1 VKAQL
6 RVTGLA
12 FGYGRRVVGCD
23 VSFVLAGGEVL
34 CLLGPNGSG
43 KTTLF
48 RTLLGLLP
56 AIAGTVTVN
65 GETMRDWSWRERALV
80 FGYVPQAQLGL
91 FPFTVREMVLMG
103 RTAHV
108 GLFGGPTRRD
118 RDAAAAALALLGI
131 IHLADRPYTQVSGG
145 ERQLTLIA
153 RALAQEPD
161 ILVLDEPTAS
171 LDFGNQVVVLAQVQR
186 LAARGIGVIMSTHAP
201 DQAFACADR
210 VLLMQDGRIVAE
222 GAPEAVLTAERLRA
236 VYGVE
241 VWVSRVPGL
250 ERPVCVPRLER
261 SVAPL
266 ADHGGQPIDG

>member
-1 VKAQL
+1 
-6 RVTGLA
+6 
-12 FGYGRRVVGCD
+12 
-23 VSFVLAGGEVL
+23 
-34 CLLGPNGSG
+34 
-43 KTTLF
+43 
-48 RTLLGLLP
+48 LLP

-171 LDFGNQVVVLAQVQR
+171 LDFGNQVRVLTQVR
-186 LAARGIGVIMSTHAP
+186 TLAEQGIAVILSTHDP
-201 DQAFACADR
+201 DQAFLTGDPAALLHGGR
-210 VLLMQDGRIVAE
+210 VTRLGPPDE
-222 GAPEAVLTAERLRA
+222 VLTPTSLREA
-236 VYGVE
+236 YGVE
-241 VWVSRVPGL
+241 VEVKELMRADGRRV
-250 ERPVCVPRLER
+250 RVCIPRLGEAGR
-261 SVAPL
+261 AM
-266 ADHGGQPIDG
+266 A

>member
-65 GETMRDWSWRERALV
+65 CETMRDWSWRERALV

-131 IHLADRPYTQVSGG
+131 IHLAAHASSDAGRARDRRYPVHSRPRPGLPHRGSG
-145 ERQLTLIA
+145 RAVA
-153 RALAQEPD
+153 RRTGDAA
-161 ILVLDEPTAS
+161 
-171 LDFGNQVVVLAQVQR
+171 G
-186 LAARGIGVIMSTHAP
+186 AAR
-201 DQAFACADR
+201 
-210 VLLMQDGRIVAE
+210 
-222 GAPEAVLTAERLRA
+222 
-236 VYGVE
+236 
-241 VWVSRVPGL
+241 
-250 ERPVCVPRLER
+250 
-261 SVAPL
+261 
-266 ADHGGQPIDG
+266 